1 VNVENTGIVTNKIRQ
16 PAVAGMFYPAD
27 PAELKDM
34 VTVLIG
40 GVDTHTKIQAP
51 CPKAIIAPHAGYS
64 YSGAV
69 AASAYVRVAALR
81 GKIAHVVLFGPSHR
95 VPLMGFAAS
104 SAEYFATPLGNIP
117 IDVQAVNRLLVE
129 EKVTVLDQAHTME
142 HSLEVHLPFLQIV
155 LKDFSLAPIVV
166 GDAPAEAV
174 SQLLADLWD
183 GPETLIVVSSDLSH
197 FHDYET
203 AQTMDRKTCIAIEN
217 LDYRAIHS
225 SEACGYIPV
234 RGLLHH
240 ARHLGLQAVT
250 VDYRNSGDTAG
261 SKDQVVGYGAYAFG

>member
-1 VNVENTGIVTNKIRQ
+1 MENTGIVTNKIRQ

-34 VTVLIG
+34 VTDFID
-40 GVDTHTKIQAP
+40 GVDTHTKVQAP
-51 CPKAIIAPHAGYS
+51 WPKAIIAPHAGYR
-64 YSGAV
+64 YSGPV
-69 AASAYVRVAALR
+69 AASAYARVAVLKE
-81 GKIAHVVLFGPSHR
+81 KITHVVLFGPAHR

-117 IDVQAVNRLLVE
+117 VDVQTINRLLVE

-155 LKDFSLAPIVV
+155 LKDFSLIPIVV
-166 GDAPAEAV
+166 GDASTEAV
-174 SQLLADLWD
+174 SQLLTDLWN
-183 GPETLIVVSSDLSH
+183 GPETLVVVSSDLSH
-197 FHDYET
+197 FHDYGT
-203 AQTMDRKTCIAIEN
+203 AQTMDRKTCSAIEN

-225 SEACGYIPV
+225 NEACGCAPV

-261 SKDQVVGYGAYAFG
+261 SKDQVVGYGAYVFG